1 MAAAETLWQDV
12 RYALRMMRRS
22 PGFTAVAV
30 LSLAL
35 GTGANTAIFS
45 LINPLMLRQLPVRD
59 PEQLVELLTKY
70 PADPRMNFFS
80 WRYYEH
86 YRDRARAFSDLIGV
100 SPSRFQVTGEG
111 LDAEAVEGEYVVGNF
126 FPALGVQPA
135 VGRLIGPHD
144 DQVGTG
150 DPAVAVVSWSYWQ
163 NRFNLDPS
171 ILGKRINLDGVEGF
185 HEEPEA
191 RRRLALNWV
200 GPRYFETLGTP
211 LLGGRDFAFEE
222 GGPRVAIVNQSMARY
237 YFGDSSPIGKRVAF
251 EGQNRPYEIVG
262 LVGDA
267 KYAEIHNAAPRTM
280 YLNAFQ
286 EGRGQ
291 FSQFALKTRVAP
303 RAVVGEVRRIVND
316 VLKTVPIATV
326 TTLSE
331 QVDAAIVS
339 ERVIATLSGLFG
351 ALGALLAAI
360 GLYGLLAYTVA
371 RRTNEI
377 GVRMALGA
385 TRDDVAAMV
394 LKARWG
400 W

>member
-1 MAAAETLWQDV
+1 
-12 RYALRMMRRS
+12 
-22 PGFTAVAV
+22 
-30 LSLAL
+30 
-35 GTGANTAIFS
+35 
-45 LINPLMLRQLPVRD
+45 
-59 PEQLVELLTKY
+59 
-70 PADPRMNFFS
+70 
-80 WRYYEH
+80 
-86 YRDRARAFSDLIGV
+86 
-100 SPSRFQVTGEG
+100 
-111 LDAEAVEGEYVVGNF
+111 
-126 FPALGVQPA
+126 VQPA